1 MKTYN
6 VDDLILADS
15 FETVTDQNYYFG
27 KTYSELQ
34 NNIDNNKFSSVRE
47 YCPVIKEFFME
58 SDDFAKI
65 LLPVN
70 CVIERCAKRPFR
82 SIKELHSLVCQNE
95 KILSETDY
103 LDEIRKTQFS
113 IRLVTNKD
121 FILKYTIKTIIHNE
135 HVILLDNVSNEE
147 FFKSFELK
155 YKNVWIPFGI

>member
-6 VDDLILADS
+6 TDDLILADYCENVNS
-15 FETVTDQNYYFG
+15 QKYYFG

-70 CVIERCAKRPFR
+70 CVIERCSKRPFR

-95 KILSETDY
+95 KILSEIDY
-103 LDEIRKTQFS
+103 LNEIRKTQFS

-121 FILKYTIKTIIHNE
+121 FVLKYIIKTIVYNE
-135 HVILLDNVSNEE
+135 HIILLDNVSNED
-147 FFKSFELK
+147 FFKNFELK

>member
-1 MKTYN
+1 
-6 VDDLILADS
+6 
-15 FETVTDQNYYFG
+15 
-27 KTYSELQ
+27 
-34 NNIDNNKFSSVRE
+34 
-47 YCPVIKEFFME
+47 ME

-70 CVIERCAKRPFR
+70 CVIERCAKRPFK

-95 KILSETDY
+95 KILSETEC

-121 FILKYTIKTIIHNE
+121 FVLKYIIKTIVYNKN
-135 HVILLDNVSNEE
+135 VILLDNVSNED
-147 FFKSFELK
+147 FFKNFELK

>member
-6 VDDLILADS
+6 VDDLILADYCN
-15 FETVTDQNYYFG
+15 TITDQNYYFG

-47 YCPVIKEFFME
+47 CCPVIKEFFME

-70 CVIERCAKRPFR
+70 RVIERYAKRPFR

-95 KILSETDY
+95 KILSETEY
-103 LDEIRKTQFS
+103 LNEIRKTQFS

-121 FILKYTIKTIIHNE
+121 FVLKYLISTVVYNE
-135 HVILLDNVSNEE
+135 HIILLDNVSNAE
-147 FFKSFELK
+147 FFKNFELK

>member
-6 VDDLILADS
+6 INDLILADFS
-15 FETVTDQNYYFG
+15 EKVTDKRYYFG

-34 NNIDNNKFSSVRE
+34 NNIENNRFSSVKE
-47 YCPVIKEFFME
+47 YCPAIKEFFME

-95 KILSETDY
+95 KILSDEEY
-103 LDEIRKTQFS
+103 LVEIRKTKFS
-113 IRLVTNKD
+113 VRLVTNKD
-121 FILKYTIKTIIHNE
+121 FILKYIIKTIIHNE
-135 HVILLDNVSNEE
+135 NIILVDNVSNEE
-147 FFKSFELK
+147 LFKNFELK
-155 YKNVWIPFGI
+155 YKNIWIPFGI